1 MKRVRRP
8 LVPMAALWLA
18 ATASAQQIKPG
29 LWENTSQMGGAMGA
43 PMAQMQQQM
52 ASMPP
57 AQRKQMEA
65 MLAQQG
71 IRMDAQ
77 GVTSKVCITKEMAER
92 VMQAEGTQTF
102 AGEGLKV
109 GGEGMKGFYDNILP
123 NVNVAF
129 DATDDVVL
137 RFSAA
142 QVMARPNYGDM
153 SSYLWLGDQTLTGG
167 GGNPE
172 LDPYRS
178 TNWDFSAE
186 WYFAENSILAGTLF
200 YSLF

>member
-1 MKRVRRP
+1 MKRVLRH

-77 GVTSKVCITKEMAER
+77 GVTSKAVSYTH
-92 VMQAEGTQTF
+92 
-102 AGEGLKV
+102 L
-109 GGEGMKGFYDNILP
+109 
-123 NVNVAF
+123 
-129 DATDDVVL
+129 DVYKRQIHGCGWWWSRTL
-137 RFSAA
+137 R
-142 QVMARPNYGDM
+142 AR
-153 SSYLWLGDQTLTGG
+153 S
-167 GGNPE
+167 
-172 LDPYRS
+172 
-178 TNWDFSAE
+178 
-186 WYFAENSILAGTLF
+186 
-200 YSLF
+200 

>member
-1 MKRVRRP
+1 MKRVLRH

-71 IRMDAQ
+71 IDRK
-77 GVTSKVCITKEMAER
+77 S
-92 VMQAEGTQTF
+92 
-102 AGEGLKV
+102 
-109 GGEGMKGFYDNILP
+109 
-123 NVNVAF
+123 
-129 DATDDVVL
+129 VV
-137 RFSAA
+137 
-142 QVMARPNYGDM
+142 
-153 SSYLWLGDQTLTGG
+153 
-167 GGNPE
+167 
-172 LDPYRS
+172 
-178 TNWDFSAE
+178 
-186 WYFAENSILAGTLF
+186 
-200 YSLF
+200 

>member
-1 MKRVRRP
+1 MSSLLRI
-8 LVPMAALWLA
+8 LASTATLWLA

-29 LWENTSQMGGAMGA
+29 LWENTSQMGGAMSA

-92 VMQAEGTQTF
+92 AELPSQSEGDCKSTLAPRTGNTMKF
-102 AGEGLKV
+102 SFVCRRNRAIPLGLKKAKFV
-109 GGEGMKGFYDNILP
+109 
-123 NVNVAF
+123 
-129 DATDDVVL
+129 
-137 RFSAA
+137 
-142 QVMARPNYGDM
+142 
-153 SSYLWLGDQTLTGG
+153 
-167 GGNPE
+167 
-172 LDPYRS
+172 
-178 TNWDFSAE
+178 
-186 WYFAENSILAGTLF
+186 
-200 YSLF
+200 

>member
-1 MKRVRRP
+1 MKRVLRH

-77 GVTSKVCITKEMAER
+77 GVTSKVCITAER
-92 VMQAEGTQTF
+92 AELPSQSEGDCKSTLAPRTGNTMKFSFVCTKPPSTGEGVYTF
-102 AGEGLKV
+102 A
-109 GGEGMKGFYDNILP
+109 
-123 NVNVAF
+123 
-129 DATDDVVL
+129 
-137 RFSAA
+137 
-142 QVMARPNYGDM
+142 
-153 SSYLWLGDQTLTGG
+153 
-167 GGNPE
+167 
-172 LDPYRS
+172 
-178 TNWDFSAE
+178 SAE
-186 WYFAENSILAGTLF
+186 AYTSDMKIISTAQGQPQTSTIKGSARWLSTDCGAVKPFAPPKK
-200 YSLF
+200 

>member
-1 MKRVRRP
+1 MKRVLRH

-18 ATASAQQIKPG
+18 ATASAQQITPG
-29 LWENTSQMGGAMGA
+29 LWANTSPLGGAMGA

-92 VMQAEGTQTF
+92 AELPSQSEGDCKSTLAPRTGNTMKFSFVCTKPPSTGEGVYTF
-102 AGEGLKV
+102 A
-109 GGEGMKGFYDNILP
+109 
-123 NVNVAF
+123 
-129 DATDDVVL
+129 
-137 RFSAA
+137 
-142 QVMARPNYGDM
+142 
-153 SSYLWLGDQTLTGG
+153 
-167 GGNPE
+167 
-172 LDPYRS
+172 
-178 TNWDFSAE
+178 SAE
-186 WYFAENSILAGTLF
+186 AYTSDMKIISTAQGQPQTSTIKGSARWLSTDCGAVKPFAPPKK
-200 YSLF
+200 

>member
-1 MKRVRRP
+1 MTHVLRH

-92 VMQAEGTQTF
+92 AELPSQSEGDCKSTLAPRTGNTMKFSFVCTKPPSTGEGVYTF
-102 AGEGLKV
+102 A
-109 GGEGMKGFYDNILP
+109 
-123 NVNVAF
+123 
-129 DATDDVVL
+129 
-137 RFSAA
+137 
-142 QVMARPNYGDM
+142 
-153 SSYLWLGDQTLTGG
+153 
-167 GGNPE
+167 
-172 LDPYRS
+172 
-178 TNWDFSAE
+178 SAE
-186 WYFAENSILAGTLF
+186 AYTSDMKIISTAQGQPQTSTIKGSARWLSTDCGAVKPFAPPKK
-200 YSLF
+200 